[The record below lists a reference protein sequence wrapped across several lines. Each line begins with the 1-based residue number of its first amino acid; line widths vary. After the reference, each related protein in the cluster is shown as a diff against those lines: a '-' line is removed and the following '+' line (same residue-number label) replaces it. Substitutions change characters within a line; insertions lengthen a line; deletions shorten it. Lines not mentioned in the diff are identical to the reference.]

1 MQGSPRTGTH
11 GSGGSAAWTHVLQH
25 PEPQLSTA
33 TPLKNSKDDQKQ
45 EMAEI
50 QFSATQ
56 SGKKLQK
63 VLISTRCIWAQYMLE
78 AL

>member
-1 MQGSPRTGTH
+1 MQGSPCTGTH
-11 GSGGSAAWTHVLQH
+11 GSGGSAAWNHVVQH
-25 PEPQLSTA
+25 PGPQLSTV
-33 TPLKNSKDDQKQ
+33 TPSKNSKEDQKQ
-45 EMAEI
+45 ELAEI

-63 VLISTRCIWAQYMLE
+63 VLISTSCIWAQYMLE